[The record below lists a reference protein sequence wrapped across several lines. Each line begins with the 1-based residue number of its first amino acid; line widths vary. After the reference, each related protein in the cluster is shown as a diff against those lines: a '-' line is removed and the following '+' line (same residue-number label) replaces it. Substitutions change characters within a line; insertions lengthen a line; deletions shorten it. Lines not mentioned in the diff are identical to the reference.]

1 MNRNMLYLAIGAL
14 AVVAAVLGYQNYQD
28 RQKTTGIEVNV
39 GKTGI
44 SIEKK

>member
-14 AVVAAVLGYQNYQD
+14 AVIAVVLGYQNYQD
-28 RQKTTGIEVNV
+28 RQKTTGIEISV

-44 SIEKK
+44 SIDKK